1 MYFWE
6 ERGKMSMNR
15 ILVAFCCASLNC
27 LWQNVSRQKK
37 CHLAHLHMGAEE
49 VLRVKIKLSKG
60 FHLFVQ
66 CCFMP
71 C

>member
-37 CHLAHLHMGAEE
+37 CPLAHLHMGASSLDTIEE
-49 VLRVKIKLSKG
+49 FFSNKNQTLG
-60 FHLFVQ
+60 
-66 CCFMP
+66 
-71 C
+71 